1 MDTGVAEWPAVP
13 WNAWSHCNQC
23 STVWGSQNETLWTL
37 IQRCESMK
45 LAQWPATPALPIFFA
60 LPSASLSALSAV
72 SCFWQ
77 SFKCL
82 LKELWQPWRENW
94 NMFLGSLFLD
104 VKKPRKKPWK
114 TRLNSRW
121 DESEKADTD
130 ISEQISYWFKFKYL
144 SLHSLFLDVFY
155 FILILSVAHS
165 YPLNFI
171 QLVHFALD
179 IGIVSQDPY
188 LYSRI

>member
-1 MDTGVAEWPAVP
+1 MWRKNHIPQRWCGLGCVWKKKMKERRGRNNADPAAVHSEVHPSELKITYILFPLFLENCRGHRVAEWPAVP

-45 LAQWPATPALPIFFA
+45 LAQWPATPALPIFLHCLL
-60 LPSASLSALSAV
+60 LPCLPFLLSV

-82 LKELWQPWRENW
+82 LKELWQPGRENW

-104 VKKPRKKPWK
+104 MKKPRKK
-114 TRLNSRW
+114 
-121 DESEKADTD
+121 
-130 ISEQISYWFKFKYL
+130 Q
-144 SLHSLFLDVFY
+144 LHSK
-155 FILILSVAHS
+155 
-165 YPLNFI
+165 PLKK
-171 QLVHFALD
+171 
-179 IGIVSQDPY
+179 
-188 LYSRI
+188 